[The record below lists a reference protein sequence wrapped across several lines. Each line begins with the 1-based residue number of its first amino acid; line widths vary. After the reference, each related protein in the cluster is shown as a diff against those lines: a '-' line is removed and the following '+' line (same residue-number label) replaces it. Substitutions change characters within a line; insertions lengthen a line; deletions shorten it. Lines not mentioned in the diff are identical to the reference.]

1 MSHFPAKPMGTE
13 ASEAIIQWNMGP
25 RSALIYVNTVSKGG
39 KRHLPSF
46 VDGMNYFTKWLILLF
61 AFVLSFERLV
71 AAIKWLC
78 NND

>member
-13 ASEAIIQWNMGP
+13 ASDAIIQWNMGP

-46 VDGMNYFTKWLILLF
+46 VDGMNYFTTTTLLL
-61 AFVLSFERLV
+61 LS
-71 AAIKWLC
+71 
-78 NND
+78 D